1 MLPIPLNIIE
11 VHLVTFLE
19 KFIAVLMDTIKVHKF
34 HDDIVQVILQASNYF
49 QIYIEIL
56 YQF

>member
-19 KFIAVLMDTIKVHKF
+19 KFIAVLMETVKLHKF
-34 HDDIVQVILQASNYF
+34 HDDIVQVIVQASNIF
-49 QIYIEIL
+49 
-56 YQF
+56 